1 MDYKEIL
8 EKMNELGINKRVF
21 ASDNEDG
28 NYYDEDE
35 SEDEVSGIVTG
46 IVKEQFLAYHNQSN
60 KRFRSAY
67 LNENNEITV
76 EGLGRIKVVEQKGG
90 YSELQEGASGME
102 WHIVRHF
109 VDHDV
114 YIRLDGYYTSY
125 EGLDIS
131 RAKYKQVKPKERVI
145 VEYV

>member
-1 MDYKEIL
+1 MNFKEIL
-8 EKMNELGINKRVF
+8 EKMDELDITKRVF

-28 NYYDEDE
+28 GYYDDDEEDE
-35 SEDEVSGIVTG
+35 GKVSGI
-46 IVKEQFLAYHNQSN
+46 IKEQFLTYHNQN
-60 KRFRSAY
+60 NIRFRSAY

-90 YSELQEGASGME
+90 YNELQDGASGME

-131 RAKYKQVKPKERVI
+131 RAKYKEVKPKERVI